1 MHAPI
6 LSSLSASPPMLLQTR
21 CKHGPIDGFSVFPAL
36 HLPLDP
42 YLLGRGLCL
51 STADFHLEV
60 VPASKSSVGAGVSTH
75 MEQGTLSAYWSGPKK
90 GWLQVDR
97 CCGRL
102 FITPITNKYGH
113 RPEHFSKSQL
123 V

>member
-21 CKHGPIDGFSVFPAL
+21 CKHGPIDGFSVFPAIQ
-36 HLPLDP
+36 LPLDP

-60 VPASKSSVGAGVSTH
+60 VPASKSSVGADVSTH
-75 MEQGTLSAYWSGPKK
+75 MEQGTLSAYWSGVMVNDGP
-90 GWLQVDR
+90 QERMASDR
-97 CCGRL
+97 
-102 FITPITNKYGH
+102 
-113 RPEHFSKSQL
+113 
-123 V
+123 